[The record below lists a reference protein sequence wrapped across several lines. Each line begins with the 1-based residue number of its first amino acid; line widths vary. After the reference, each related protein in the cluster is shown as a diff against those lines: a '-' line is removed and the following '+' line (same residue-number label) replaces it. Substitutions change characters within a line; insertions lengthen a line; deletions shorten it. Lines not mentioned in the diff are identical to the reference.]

1 MHYLLLTEY
10 FPASEQA
17 EITGGVES
25 RCFHLVKELA
35 RNKNHQFTVL
45 CSHQLGQPRESK
57 VFGATV
63 IRCGPTISY
72 SGKGNILKRF
82 RVAYALYKIGKNM
95 IKDRNIPSPSI
106 VEGASFLTYPSA
118 YFLGKRFKAKKV
130 ATWHET
136 WTGEWI
142 KNKGWVTGTFGELW
156 ERFSLYLK
164 WDEVIS
170 VSNFT
175 KKRLVER
182 GVSESKIRIVHNGIA
197 LAEIKSISAQ
207 KESVPTICYFG
218 RLNWQKNVDV
228 LIKALA
234 EVKTE
239 IPEVQ
244 GKILGSG
251 PALEELQKL
260 ACELKIENSL
270 KFYGHIPNYKE
281 LLTEAK
287 KCHLFVQPSS
297 LEGFGITVIEAMALG
312 LPGVLSDIPPFLEIT
327 KNGKGVEIS
336 PQKKHSELAK
346 KILLLLKDKEQNK
359 KLYFQKIKEGEE
371 LVKEYDWKNIARQ
384 GYTL

>member
-25 RCFHLVKELA
+25 RCFHLVRELA
-35 RNKNHQFTVL
+35 KNKKHQFTVL
-45 CSHQLGQPRESK
+45 CSHQSGQPRESK

-63 IRCGPTISY
+63 IRCGPTIPY

-82 RVAYALYKIGKNM
+82 QVAYALYREGRKEGK
-95 IKDRNIPSPSI
+95 KLPRPEI

-118 YFLGKRFKAKKV
+118 YFLGKKFKAKKV

-142 KNKGWVTGTFGELW
+142 KNKGLVTGIFGELW
-156 ERFSLYLK
+156 ERFSLRLN
-164 WDEVIS
+164 WDKIIS
-170 VSNFT
+170 VSDFT

-182 GVSESKIRIVHNGIA
+182 GISENKIRIVPNGIA

-207 KESVPTICYFG
+207 KESVPTLCYFG

-228 LIKALA
+228 LIKAFA
-234 EVKTE
+234 EVKKE

-244 GKILGSG
+244 CKILGSG

-260 ACELKIENSL
+260 ACELKLEKSL

-336 PQKKHSELAK
+336 PQKNHSELAK
-346 KILLLLKDKEQNK
+346 KILLLLKDKE
-359 KLYFQKIKEGEE
+359 LYFQKIQEGEE
-371 LVKEYDWKNIARQ
+371 LVKEYDWKNIAGQ

>member
-1 MHYLLLTEY
+1 
-10 FPASEQA
+10 
-17 EITGGVES
+17 
-25 RCFHLVKELA
+25 LVKELA
-35 RNKNHQFTVL
+35 KNKKHQFTVL
-45 CSHQLGQPRESK
+45 CSHQSGQPRESK

-63 IRCGPTISY
+63 IRCGPTIPY

-82 RVAYALYKIGKNM
+82 QVAYSLYKEGKN
-95 IKDRNIPSPSI
+95 INTYANTYANIPLPSI

-118 YFLGKRFKAKKV
+118 YFLGKKFKAKKV

-136 WTGEWI
+136 WVGEWI
-142 KNKGWVTGTFGELW
+142 KNKGLVTGLFGEAW
-156 ERFSLYLK
+156 ERFSLHLK

-170 VSNFT
+170 VSDFT

-182 GVSESKIRIVHNGIA
+182 WISENKIRILHNGIA

-228 LIKALA
+228 LIKAFA
-234 EVKTE
+234 EVKKE

-260 ACELKIENSL
+260 TKELELEKSL

-281 LLTEAK
+281 LLTEVK

-297 LEGFGITVIEAMALG
+297 LEGFGITVIEALALG

-336 PQKKHSELAK
+336 PQKNHLELAK
-346 KILLLLKDKEQNK
+346 RIILLLKDKELYSK
-359 KLYFQKIKEGEE
+359 KIQEGEE
-371 LVKEYDWKNIARQ
+371 LVKEYDWKNIAEQ